1 MKKLISALQEIDNK
15 PLSVTLG
22 FDGFVDT
29 IIKLVHHRNADGGNV
44 YFDSVKDWGEYI
56 TERVGKSFT
65 IELSNMAIKLGGNM
79 PIMANALANLGLNI
93 NCVGAMGHPNVHAV
107 FEQMSKRCSLLS
119 YAVPGLT
126 QALEFKDGK
135 IMLGNVEDLNHT
147 DWPNVKERVGLDAL
161 IKATEPSALIGMLNW
176 GELEKSTSVWKGFL
190 HEVLPS
196 CKHVNPIIFA
206 DLSDCSK
213 RSHEEIKE
221 ILLLLQDSSSHGK
234 VILSI
239 NLNEAHTLHKVIYS
253 KPAEENDLSKLGE
266 KLLQKLELNMLLLH
280 NRKEAAAVTR
290 ERSARRPSLFVE
302 NPKLLTGAGDNFN
315 AGFCL
320 GQLLHLDLD
329 DSLIVAHSV
338 SNHYIQNGSSPTVI
352 ELLERMELK

>member
-29 IIKLVHHRNADGGNV
+29 IIKLVHHRNAEGANV

-147 DWPNVKERVGLDAL
+147 DWSILKERVGLDTL
-161 IKATEPSALIGMLNW
+161 IKATESSVLVGMLNW

-190 HEVLPS
+190 KEVLPM
-196 CKHVNPIIFA
+196 CKHVNPILFA

-213 RSHEEIKE
+213 RSHEEIRE
-221 ILLLLQDSSSHGK
+221 ILFLLQESSSRCK
-234 VILSI
+234 VILSL

-253 KPAEENDLSKLGE
+253 KATQENDLQKLGE
-266 KLLQKLELNMLLLH
+266 ALLQKLELNMLLLH

-290 ERSARRPSLFVE
+290 ERSARRPSLFIE

-338 SNHYIQNGSSPTVI
+338 SNHYIQNGSSPTVK
-352 ELLERMELK
+352 ELLERIELK